1 MSTIGAVADT
11 VMRSADGG
19 KSQSLLQLD
28 PAVFRTGF
36 DRSPFRVQHRLADHP
51 LFAMDQLLELSK
63 RLPEKS
69 VEYNA
74 GNLPIGQDPG
84 TTPRN
89 GLSAQETIERIATCR
104 SWLFMRNVEQDPTY
118 EALLDSCL
126 AEVRHLTEP
135 LDPGMHEKEGFIIIS
150 SPGSVT
156 PFHIDIEHN
165 FLLQIRGSKYFYIW
179 SRDDREVLREDD
191 IEKFYRG
198 AHRNIPYKDEFKKRG
213 QCFELRPGDGLHSP
227 VTCPHW
233 VKNGDEVS
241 VSFSVTFRTPRSH
254 KRGHVYMMN
263 SLLRQWGVRPNG
275 YGHSAVR
282 DGLKSLSW
290 RVINRASSLFG
301 GKRGENGRKY

>member
-1 MSTIGAVADT
+1 MSTIGAVTNAQ
-11 VMRSADGG
+11 VPSAASGG
-19 KSQSLLQLD
+19 KQSLLQLD
-28 PAVFRTGF
+28 PLAFKSGF
-36 DRSPFRVQHRLADHP
+36 DNNPFRVRHRLADHP

-74 GNLPIGQDPG
+74 GDLPIGQDPK

-89 GLSAQETIERIATCR
+89 GLSPQETIERIATCK
-104 SWLFMRNVEQDPTY
+104 SWLFMRNVEQDPIY

-126 AEVRHLTEP
+126 SEIRDLSEP

-150 SPGSVT
+150 SPNSVT

-179 SRDDREVLREDD
+179 SRDDREVLQEED

-198 AHRNIPYKDEFKKRG
+198 AHRNIPYKDEYEKRG
-213 QCFELRPGDGLHSP
+213 QCFELNPGDGLHSP

-233 VKNGDEVS
+233 VKNGSEVS

-263 SLLRQWGVRPNG
+263 SLLRKWGVSPG
-275 YGHSAVR
+275 PYGRSAAR
-282 DGLKSLSW
+282 DGLKSFSW
-290 RVINRASSLFG
+290 RVINRASALFG
-301 GKRGENGRKY
+301 KKSEKGRKY

>member
-1 MSTIGAVADT
+1 MSTIGAVT
-11 VMRSADGG
+11 NTQLPSAAGG
-19 KSQSLLQLD
+19 TGQSLLQLD
-28 PAVFRTGF
+28 PAAFRAGF
-36 DRSPFRVQHRLADHP
+36 DCNPFRVRHRLSDHP
-51 LFAMDQLLELSK
+51 LFGMDQLLELSK

-74 GNLPIGQDPG
+74 GDLPIGQDPK

-89 GLSAQETIERIATCR
+89 GLSAQETIQRISTCR
-104 SWLFMRNVEQDPTY
+104 SWLFMRNVEQDPIY

-126 AEVRHLTEP
+126 SEIRALTEP

-150 SPGSVT
+150 SPNSVT

-179 SRDDREVLREDD
+179 SRDDREVLQEED

-198 AHRNIPYKDEFKKRG
+198 AHRNIPYKDEFEKRG
-213 QCFELRPGDGLHSP
+213 QCFELNPGDGLHSP

-233 VKNGDEVS
+233 VKNGSEVS

-263 SLLRQWGVRPNG
+263 SLLRKWGVKPNP
-275 YGHSAVR
+275 YGRSAAG
-282 DGLKSLSW
+282 DGLKSMSW
-290 RVINRASSLFG
+290 RVINRASSLL
-301 GKRGENGRKY
+301 GKKSENGRKY